1 MLFVALVVAFS
12 YQFPA
17 LYDGHSTIGGLLIIF
32 VCFIGIIVV
41 PFFQARKYLI
51 TNGPEQET
59 MDLLDAKIKEYELPF
74 DMKKTDFDMRN
85 TVYQVP
91 DTNIK
96 IVASWNQSSFNNDYE
111 TNVRLKLKN
120 VNQLDRAKEAL
131 DDCFDELI
139 EIRRDCSFKKRL
151 TSYLFLYV
159 LLIGVGFSLIMMS

>member
-1 MLFVALVVAFS
+1 
-12 YQFPA
+12 
-17 LYDGHSTIGGLLIIF
+17 
-32 VCFIGIIVV
+32 
-41 PFFQARKYLI
+41 
-51 TNGPEQET
+51 